1 MHKQANLKRIVVITS
16 TEELRHSRSQARL
29 RKEEGEE

>member
-1 MHKQANLKRIVVITS
+1 MQNIKIGKFQIY
-16 TEELRHSRSQARL
+16 ELRHSRSQARL